1 MDATIISPITSPKAH
16 DTLVSVLKKPF
27 IEGGERKSQEGI
39 LSPPRIRNIQFKVEE
54 TSREESQGNIITE
67 PAIQIDGKAEVVDL
81 SNKNIES
88 ISQLMQL
95 NLNRMT
101 KIYLSNNQLRS
112 IDALNKFS
120 TLKSII
126 ANNNQIASVQL
137 NLSSLVELDL
147 SNNWLTEVI
156 SIIILLTL

>member
-1 MDATIISPITSPKAH
+1 
-16 DTLVSVLKKPF
+16 
-27 IEGGERKSQEGI
+27 
-39 LSPPRIRNIQFKVEE
+39 
-54 TSREESQGNIITE
+54 
-67 PAIQIDGKAEVVDL
+67 
-81 SNKNIES
+81 
-88 ISQLMQL
+88 
-95 NLNRMT
+95 MT